1 MKFTLSWLKDHL
13 ETEASLDTIV
23 TTLTM
28 IGLEVE
34 GVTDASEALAPFVI
48 ARVISAEQHPN
59 ADRLRVCMVDTGT
72 GDPIQVVCGAPNAR
86 TGLVG
91 VFAPPGTHVPGTGV
105 DLKVGEIRGV
115 ESHGML
121 LSERELGLSDEHSGI
136 IDLAADTPVGMPYA
150 TWAGLDDPLIEIAI
164 TPNRADCLGVSG
176 VARDLAAAG
185 LGTLKDAPIAAVA
198 GNGPCPVSVTLS
210 FPEGNPIC
218 PAFAMR
224 KVTGLKNGPSP
235 DWLRRRLIAI
245 GMRPI
250 NALVDITNFLTYD
263 RNRPLHVFDAAKV
276 HGNLTVRRARAGET
290 LLALDGRTYTFDDTM
305 CVIADEKGVESIGGV
320 MGGEETGCSEDTTE
334 VLIESALWDPLSI
347 ARTGRALNIVS
358 DARFRFER
366 GIDPAFTLAGL
377 ELATQMVLDLCG
389 GTASDVV
396 LAGEVPAER
405 RTIAF
410 PVAEVKRLSGLTVP
424 HERIVEILSS
434 LGFEVAGS
442 GDVLDVTAPS
452 WRADVE
458 GKADLVEEVIRI
470 VGVDEIPSQPMPRLS
485 PVSRKVL
492 TPIQVRTR
500 QARRT
505 LAARGFVEALTW
517 SFVSRPHAEAFGGG
531 KPELA
536 LANPI
541 ASDLSDMRPSQVPGL
556 VRALQKNTDRGMPDQ
571 PIFEVG
577 QVFLGDQPNDQKTA
591 ATGVRRGT
599 AKPDGAGRHWSG
611 NSGPVD
617 VFDAK
622 ADALAVLAA
631 IGTPSER
638 VQISRDAP
646 SWMHPGRSGT
656 LRLGPIVLGH
666 FGELHPKVLELL
678 DADGP
683 VVVFE
688 LHLDAVPPTKQKP
701 TKVKPA
707 IAISDLMPVARDFAF
722 VVDEAVEAA
731 DLVKAARGSDK
742 TLIAGVDVFDI
753 YRGAGIE
760 AGRKSIAIEITLQP
774 RDQTLTDEQIDAVG
788 AKVVA
793 AVAKATGGVL
803 RG

>member
-59 ADRLRVCMVDTGT
+59 ADRLRVCMVDPGT

-150 TWAGLDDPLIEIAI
+150 TWAGLDDPVIEIAI

-366 GIDPAFTLAGL
+366 GIDPAFTLSGL

-531 KPELA
+531 KPELE

-556 VRALQKNTDRGMPDQ
+556 VRALQKNADRGMPDQ

>member
-34 GVTDASEALAPFVI
+34 GVTDASAALAPFVI
-48 ARVISAEQHPN
+48 AKVISAEQHPN
-59 ADRLRVCMVDTGT
+59 ADRLRVCMVDPGT

-86 TGLVG
+86 TGLIG

-115 ESHGML
+115 ESRGML

-136 IDLAADTPVGMPYA
+136 IELAEDTPVGTPYA
-150 TWAGLDDPLIEIAI
+150 TWAGLDDPVIEIAI

-185 LGTLKDAPIAAVA
+185 LGTLKDAAIAPVA
-198 GNGPCPVSVTLS
+198 GSGPCPVSVTLS

-218 PAFAMR
+218 PAFALR

-276 HGNLTVRRARAGET
+276 HGDLTVRRARAGET

-305 CVIADEKGVESIGGV
+305 CVIADENGVESIGGV
-320 MGGEETGCSEDTTE
+320 MGGEETGCSEETTE

-347 ARTGRALNIVS
+347 ARTGRALNVVS

-389 GTASDVV
+389 GTASDVL
-396 LAGEVPAER
+396 LAGEVPADR

-410 PVAEVKRLSGLTVP
+410 PVAEVERLSGVAVP
-424 HERIVEILSS
+424 HARIVEILTS
-434 LGFEVAGS
+434 LGFEVAGT
-442 GDVLDVTAPS
+442 GDVLDVTTPT

-470 VGVDEIPSQPMPRLS
+470 VGVDEIPSQPMPRLT

-492 TPIQVRTR
+492 TPMQVRTR

-517 SFVSRPHAEAFGGG
+517 SFLSRPHAEAFGGG

-556 VRALQKNTDRGMPDQ
+556 VRALQKNADRGMPDQ
-571 PIFEVG
+571 PLFEVG
-577 QVFLGDQPNDQKTA
+577 QVFLGDRPGDQKAA

-611 NSGPVD
+611 SAGPVD

-666 FGELHPKVLELL
+666 FGELHPKVLSLL

-683 VVVFE
+683 VVAFE
-688 LHLDAVPPTKQKP
+688 LHLDAIPPAKQKP

-722 VVDEAVEAA
+722 VVDEAVEGA
-731 DLVKAARGSDK
+731 DLVKAARGADRA
-742 TLIAGVDVFDI
+742 LIAGVDVFDV
-753 YRGAGIE
+753 YRGTGIE
-760 AGRKSIAIEITLQP
+760 AGKKSVAIEITLQP

-788 AKVVA
+788 EKVVA

>member
-34 GVTDASEALAPFVI
+34 GVTDASAALAPFVI

-59 ADRLRVCMVDTGT
+59 ADRLRVCMVDPGT

-86 TGLVG
+86 TGLIG

-136 IDLAADTPVGMPYA
+136 IDLPADTPVGTPYA
-150 TWAGLDDPLIEIAI
+150 TWAGLDDPVIEIAI

-224 KVTGLKNGPSP
+224 KVSGLTNGPSP

-245 GMRPI
+245 GLRPI

-263 RNRPLHVFDAAKV
+263 RNRPLHVFDAAEV
-276 HGNLTVRRARAGET
+276 HGDLSVRRARAGET

-305 CVIADEKGVESIGGV
+305 CVIADENGIESIGGV

-334 VLIESALWDPLSI
+334 VLIESALWDPLAI

-366 GIDPAFTLAGL
+366 GIDPAFTLCGL

-396 LAGEVPAER
+396 LAGEIPADR
-405 RTIAF
+405 KTIAF

-424 HERIVEILSS
+424 HERIVAILTS

-492 TPIQVRTR
+492 TPMQVRTR

-556 VRALQKNTDRGMPDQ
+556 VRALQKNADRGMPDQ
-571 PIFEVG
+571 PLFEVG
-577 QVFLGDQPNDQKTA
+577 QVFLGDRPDDQKTA
-591 ATGVRRGT
+591 ATGLRRGT
-599 AKPDGAGRHWSG
+599 AKPAGAGRHWSG

-678 DADGP
+678 DADSP
-683 VVVFE
+683 VAAFE
-688 LHLDAVPPTKQKP
+688 IHLDAVPPAKQKP

-742 TLIAGVDVFDI
+742 TLISGVDVFDV
-753 YRGAGIE
+753 YRGTGIE
-760 AGRKSIAIEITLQP
+760 AGKKSVAIEITLQP

>member
-13 ETEASLDTIV
+13 ETEASLDTI
-23 TTLTM
+23 TATLTM

-34 GVTDASEALAPFVI
+34 SVTDASAALAPFVI
-48 ARVISAEQHPN
+48 ARVVSAEQHPN
-59 ADRLRVCMVDTGT
+59 ADRLRVCMVDPGT
-72 GDPIQVVCGAPNAR
+72 GDPIQVVCGAPNAK
-86 TGLVG
+86 TGLIG

-115 ESHGML
+115 ESRGML
-121 LSERELGLSDEHSGI
+121 LSERELGLSDEHAGI
-136 IDLAADTPVGMPYA
+136 IELAADTPIGTSYA
-150 TWAGLDDPLIEIAI
+150 TWAGLDDPVIEIAI
-164 TPNRADCLGVSG
+164 TPNRADCLGVHG

-185 LGTLKDAPIAAVA
+185 IGTLKDQAIAPVA
-198 GNGPCPVSVTLS
+198 GNGPCPVGVTLS

-218 PAFAMR
+218 PAFALR

-235 DWLRRRLIAI
+235 EWLRRRLIAI
-245 GMRPI
+245 GLRPI

-276 HGNLTVRRARAGET
+276 HGDLTVRRARAGET

-305 CVIADEKGVESIGGV
+305 CVITDENGVESIGGV
-320 MGGEETGCSEDTTE
+320 MGGEETGCSEETTD
-334 VLIESALWDPLSI
+334 VLIESALWDPLAI
-347 ARTGRALNIVS
+347 ARTGRALNVVS

-377 ELATQMVLDLCG
+377 ELATRMVLDLCG

-396 LAGEVPAER
+396 LSGEIPADR

-410 PVAEVKRLSGLTVP
+410 PVAEVERLSGVAVP
-424 HERIVEILSS
+424 HARIVEILTS
-434 LGFEVAGS
+434 LGFEAAGC
-442 GDVLDVTAPS
+442 GDVLDVTTPT

-492 TPIQVRTR
+492 TPMQVRTR

-517 SFVSRPHAEAFGGG
+517 SFVSKPHAEAFGGG

-556 VRALQKNTDRGMPDQ
+556 VRSLQKNADRGMPDQ
-571 PIFEVG
+571 PLFEVG
-577 QVFLGDQPNDQKTA
+577 QVFLGDQPRDQKTA

-599 AKPDGAGRHWSG
+599 AKPSGAGRHWSG
-611 NSGPVD
+611 SAGPVD

-631 IGTPSER
+631 LGTPSER

-646 SWMHPGRSGT
+646 SWMHPGRSGS

-666 FGELHPKVLELL
+666 FGELHPKVLTLL

-683 VVVFE
+683 VVAFE
-688 LHLDAVPPTKQKP
+688 LHLDAIPPAKQKP

-742 TLIAGVDVFDI
+742 ALISGVDVFDV
-753 YRGAGIE
+753 YRGTGIE
-760 AGRKSIAIEITLQP
+760 PGRKSIAIEITLQP

-788 AKVVA
+788 EKVVA